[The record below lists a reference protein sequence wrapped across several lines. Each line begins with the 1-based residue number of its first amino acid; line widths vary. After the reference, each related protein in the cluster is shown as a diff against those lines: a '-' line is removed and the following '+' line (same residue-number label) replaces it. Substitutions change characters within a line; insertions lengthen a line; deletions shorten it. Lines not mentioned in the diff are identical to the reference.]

1 MTRRILAVGAGA
13 LLAIGG
19 LTAATIPSSP
29 DLGKKEGQCRSGETG
44 PALIVD
50 IDGLKD
56 RMGRLKLEVYPAVD
70 VDFLADDNVLI
81 AAGKTFRRV
90 EMAVPATGAVHMC
103 VRLPGPG
110 KYAVSVLH
118 DRNSDR
124 HFNLSK
130 DGVGFGG
137 NPRLGMRQPKAS
149 EASVVAGSGLT
160 PMTIVMNYRHGLL
173 SFGPLDAKRR

>member
-1 MTRRILAVGAGA
+1 
-13 LLAIGG
+13 
-19 LTAATIPSSP
+19 
-29 DLGKKEGQCRSGETG
+29 
-44 PALIVD
+44 
-50 IDGLKD
+50 
-56 RMGRLKLEVYPAVD
+56 
-70 VDFLADDNVLI
+70 
-81 AAGKTFRRV
+81 
-90 EMAVPATGAVHMC
+90 MAVPATGAVHMC